1 MNNLVFAND
10 KINIK
15 SVRGIY
21 FLFDGPTLVYIGQS
35 ENIFKRVPIHLETK
49 KFDSWN
55 YIEFVEEDLNILEA
69 EFILKYKPKYNKSI
83 PKNNRWVSQS
93 LIKKIHNIG
102 KVETNKMILNNEV
115 ECIIFDKTK
124 YIKGLCDEI

>member
-1 MNNLVFAND
+1 MNNLVFANN

>member
-1 MNNLVFAND
+1 MNNLVFANSQN
-10 KINIK
+10 NIK
-15 SVRGIY
+15 LVRGIY
-21 FLFDGPTLVYIGQS
+21 FLFDGSNLVYIGQS

-49 KFDSWN
+49 KFDNWN
-55 YIEFVEEDLNILEA
+55 YIEFVEDDLNILEA

-102 KVETNKMILNNEV
+102 KVETNKMIINNEV

-124 YIKGLCDEI
+124 YIKGF

>member
-21 FLFDGPTLVYIGQS
+21 FLFDGSTLVYIGQS

-55 YIEFVEEDLNILEA
+55 YIEFVEDDLNILQA
-69 EFILKYKPKYNKSI
+69 EYILKYRPKCNASI
-83 PKNNRWVSQS
+83 PKNNRWMSQS
-93 LIKKIHNIG
+93 LIKEIHNIG

-115 ECIIFDKTK
+115 EYIIFRGTK
-124 YIKGLCDEI
+124 YIKDFK

>member
-10 KINIK
+10 KSNLK
-15 SVRGIY
+15 LVRGIY
-21 FLFDGPTLVYIGQS
+21 FLFDGSTLVYIGQS

-49 KFDSWN
+49 QFDSWN

-69 EFILKYKPKYNKSI
+69 EFILKYQPKYNKSI

-102 KVETNKMILNNEV
+102 KVETNNMIKNNEV

-124 YIKGLCDEI
+124 YIKGF